1 MEYTQCSLLVSNS
14 KTTIRIGNKNMN
26 LAEQMQA
33 QIALNKALPLIQMQ
47 LTNNSFALVDYQDG
61 LRELLIQNGF
71 DVSYN
76 QRECQLVVKFKTNTG
91 FWSNR

>member
-1 MEYTQCSLLVSNS
+1 
-14 KTTIRIGNKNMN
+14 MN
-26 LAEQMQA
+26 LAEQMKA

-47 LTNNSFALVDYQDG
+47 LTNNSCALIDNQDG

-76 QRECQLVVKFKTNTG
+76 QRECQLVVKFKTNSNG

>member
-1 MEYTQCSLLVSNS
+1 MEEYLDVD
-14 KTTIRIGNKNMN
+14 KIMN
-26 LAEQMQA
+26 LAEQMQT

-61 LRELLIQNGF
+61 LQEMLIQNGF

>member
-1 MEYTQCSLLVSNS
+1 MNTSL
-14 KTTIRIGNKNMN
+14 
-26 LAEQMQA
+26 AQQMQA
-33 QIALNKALPLIQMQ
+33 QIVLNKVLALIQMQ

-61 LRELLIQNGF
+61 LQELLIQNGF

-76 QRECQLVVKFKTNTG
+76 QRECQLVVKFKNNTG

>member
-1 MEYTQCSLLVSNS
+1 
-14 KTTIRIGNKNMN
+14 MN
-26 LAEQMQA
+26 LAEQMQT

-61 LRELLIQNGF
+61 LQELLIQNGF

-76 QRECQLVVKFKTNTG
+76 QRECQLIVKFKTNNG
-91 FWSNR
+91 FWSDR

>member
-1 MEYTQCSLLVSNS
+1 
-14 KTTIRIGNKNMN
+14 MN

-61 LRELLIQNGF
+61 LQELLIQNGF

-76 QRECQLVVKFKTNTG
+76 QRECQLVVKFKTNSSVKYRKILFYMFFEVHRTH
-91 FWSNR
+91 

>member
-1 MEYTQCSLLVSNS
+1 M
-14 KTTIRIGNKNMN
+14 TI
-26 LAEQMQA
+26 AEQMQA
-33 QIALNKALPLIQMQ
+33 QIALNKVLPLIQTQ

-61 LRELLIQNGF
+61 LQELLIQNGF

-91 FWSNR
+91 FCYDR

>member
-1 MEYTQCSLLVSNS
+1 
-14 KTTIRIGNKNMN
+14 MN
-26 LAEQMQA
+26 LAEQMHA
-33 QIALNKALPLIQMQ
+33 QIALNKVLPLIQMQ

-61 LRELLIQNGF
+61 LQELLIQNGF

-76 QRECQLVVKFKTNTG
+76 QRECQLVVKFKTNSSG

>member
-1 MEYTQCSLLVSNS
+1 MVLFPLHPKGWSFH
-14 KTTIRIGNKNMN
+14 KTVYMN

-47 LTNNSFALVDYQDG
+47 LANNSFALVDYQDG
-61 LRELLIQNGF
+61 LQELLIQNGF

-91 FWSNR
+91 FWSDR

>member
-1 MEYTQCSLLVSNS
+1 
-14 KTTIRIGNKNMN
+14 MN

-33 QIALNKALPLIQMQ
+33 QIALNKVLPLIQMQ
-47 LTNNSFALVDYQDG
+47 LANNSFALVDYQDG
-61 LRELLIQNGF
+61 LQELLIQNGF

-76 QRECQLVVKFKTNTG
+76 QRESQLVVKFKNNTG